1 LTAAATRWHTRR
13 VTRIILGAVV
23 ASVLS
28 VPAAAHHGNAV
39 YDTTK
44 TVSVKGVV
52 TKWQL
57 INPHT
62 GLWIEV
68 RTASGATEVWS
79 GEFGGVLDLYREFKW
94 NRQTFKPG
102 DQVTM
107 TGNPARNGSTAMLAR
122 KLTMPDGKEV
132 DLEGA

>member
-1 LTAAATRWHTRR
+1 MN
-13 VTRIILGAVV
+13 RIILGVIVGLAL
-23 ASVLS
+23 AG
-28 VPAAAHHGNAV
+28 PAAAHHGNAV

-68 RTASGATEVWS
+68 KTASGATEVWS

-102 DQVTM
+102 DQITM

-122 KLTMPDGKEV
+122 KITMPDGKEV
-132 DLEGA
+132 DLEGT